1 MHKYTTFTG
10 NKVFM
15 IDPSTKHP
23 LTVLSFDFISQAAE
37 LFKVWSG
44 ISNVVQVPSQV
55 ATTGETR

>member
-15 IDPSTKHP
+15 IDRFTKHP
-23 LTVLSFDFISQAAE
+23 STVLSFDFISQAAE

-55 ATTGETR
+55 TTTGETR